1 MPIELSTQADG
12 GGAEGEI
19 GVNGLAEVSRF
30 DDWNQ
35 KQMEI
40 QKEEQAWVKATEFEV
55 VLRPPAMVSHSRVGA
70 RMRSEERR
78 WRFCKTRS
86 PTVPFNGV
94 SPPFCRGCRPFPPP
108 GPALA
113 WV

>member
-40 QKEEQAWVKATEFEV
+40 QKE
-55 VLRPPAMVSHSRVGA
+55 
-70 RMRSEERR
+70 
-78 WRFCKTRS
+78 
-86 PTVPFNGV
+86 
-94 SPPFCRGCRPFPPP
+94 
-108 GPALA
+108 AL
-113 WV
+113 